1 LGGRGNIIPFGEIAE
16 AFAGAANAIVLFG
29 SDGLG
34 LAGSSNLAAACAN
47 LLMKTG
53 HTGKR
58 NNGLIGV
65 WPKANDQGA
74 WELGF
79 RPEAN
84 LAAALQ
90 GKTVYIAGADPAGDD
105 PALEQAL
112 KGAKFVVAQE
122 LFQTKTAELAD
133 VVLPARAYTERD
145 GSYTSGERRVQRFYP
160 AVPPLGETKADYAI
174 TAEIA
179 QKLRINLENL
189 SPVLVFE
196 KLAAKVKAFAGLSY
210 AKLAEVVE
218 QWPVVGRGDLYYG
231 GTTYENT
238 QGLGVQL
245 VSAAERGE
253 TVSLP
258 EVRAE
263 AGYRPKE
270 DELLAVPVTKLY
282 DRGTTVAPAVL
293 LTAHIGNATIALHP
307 EAARKLG
314 LEAGV
319 QVTVS
324 FDGVSGEAVVK
335 IDKTISTGV
344 ALIPRSMGLGI
355 REPVA
360 IKVK

>member
-1 LGGRGNIIPFGEIAE
+1 MLR
-16 AFAGAANAIVLFG
+16 
-29 SDGLG
+29 
-34 LAGSSNLAAACAN
+34 
-47 LLMKTG
+47 
-53 HTGKR
+53 
-58 NNGLIGV
+58 
-65 WPKANDQGA
+65 
-74 WELGF
+74 
-79 RPEAN
+79 
-84 LAAALQ
+84 

-105 PALEQAL
+105 PALEKAL
-112 KGAKFVVAQE
+112 KDAKFVVVQE
-122 LFQTKTAELAD
+122 LFQTKTADLAD
-133 VVLPARAYTERD
+133 VVLPARAYSERD
-145 GSYTSGERRVQRFYP
+145 GSFTSGERRVQRFYP

-179 QKLRINLENL
+179 KKLKIDLEGS

-196 KLAAKVKAFAGLSY
+196 KLAASVKDFASLSY
-210 AKLAEVVE
+210 AKLAEVSE
-218 QWPVVGRGDLYYG
+218 QWPIIGRGDLYYG

-253 TVSLP
+253 TVNIP
-258 EVRAE
+258 EVREE
-263 AGYRPKE
+263 AGLRPKE

-282 DRGTTVAPAVL
+282 DRGTTVTPAVL
-293 LTAHIGNATIALHP
+293 LTAHIGAATIALHP

-314 LEAGV
+314 LEAGK

-324 FDGVSGEAVVK
+324 FDGVSGEALVK
-335 IDKTISTGV
+335 IDETISTGV